1 MRQVAPDVQRFRTAI
16 QVGDADIAA
25 TVAAAR
31 VDDESRRIWLNQRMR
46 IDGAAGN
53 TKRLDLYAQFKAVAD
68 SLLADDEAF
77 LASKAKIEAEM
88 AGLLKPLPA
97 TGAKLTKAV
106 DAHEVFAWRVRNLP
120 EFDTLES
127 DPRYQALLRRM
138 NFPE

>member
-1 MRQVAPDVQRFRTAI
+1 MRTF
-16 QVGDADIAA
+16 AA

-46 IDGAAGN
+46 FDGAAGN

-106 DAHEVFAWRVRNLP
+106 DAVLVMGQDRSAKVQFDEAMAAWEAVAAATKDNRDKLKKATAPAVATTAP
-120 EFDTLES
+120 TT
-127 DPRYQALLRRM
+127 P
-138 NFPE
+138 